1 MEKTRPGVLGL
12 PREFSLDPDQR
23 QDQVWC
29 AIYAGFNRLTT
40 RFGKYAARLWE
51 PTHSNTFLHNTTDG
65 FVDSVLGENN
75 PPENIDPRSIKQ
87 VKTNL
92 AKMRLYYQR
101 NGSGRQLH
109 VNSLVLDRPL
119 ETAVNVASTV
129 IYAWGD
135 GHIPSWRLTRSEN
148 GEVRELRSKVL
159 KAFMDETAKRAH
171 NELVEYST
179 FESLGLFKPP
189 LSRLKDRVLIDRAIL
204 AILVKQLA
212 QAFRPNI
219 SDAIFR
225 ITQGKYSPEE
235 IEILNKK
242 MGTDPMTG
250 CSNNFFVAG
259 FLRPLG
265 SLRAPLPLARDVA
278 KQAMSYRAQK
288 IRDSLKWTCAG
299 LGLESPKLLPN
310 YWKRPDI
317 QDQIKTNSRS

>member
-159 KAFMDETAKRAH
+159 KAFMDETAKRA
-171 NELVEYST
+171 
-179 FESLGLFKPP
+179 
-189 LSRLKDRVLIDRAIL
+189 
-204 AILVKQLA
+204 
-212 QAFRPNI
+212 FRPNI